1 MIRHQVSAACVRAF
15 LCRRYHFIKRLFMK
29 NYLIYLIAVLS
40 GASGVLAFSP
50 FDLWGFAYV
59 SSLGLIF
66 VAKIPRKS
74 TALWATFLWAL
85 TFFSIGVSWLHVSI
99 HQFGG
104 SPLWLSYI
112 LVVLLAAYLSL
123 YPVLFTY
130 LIQRFNVTAVVLFP
144 VIWTFTE
151 FLRGWVFTGFPWLQF
166 GYTQIDSPF
175 AGIAPIFGVEGLT
188 FFVMWVSAVVF
199 SIIFDLCERPRNIN
213 VATVNL
219 FLLCAVGGLSAFSS
233 TKNYVKEVE
242 ERAVTATLLQGNIAQ
257 NLKWDPD
264 YLYQTLKIYQ
274 NLISRHLSSSDIIVL
289 PEAALPALENNLQP
303 FFQALQKAG
312 AANNTEIITG
322 SIYRDENVG
331 KLLNSIVVVGNGQ
344 QPYQA
349 DKAIRY
355 NKHHL
360 VPFGEYV
367 PLESLLRPL
376 GSVFNLPMSAFQ
388 SGEALQMPLTVKDYA
403 LTAAICYEI
412 ILGAQL
418 QKNLRPDTD
427 FILTIS
433 NDAWFGD
440 SIGPWQHLQMARMR
454 ALELGKPVLR
464 ATNTGITVF
473 INAQGKI
480 VAQAPQF
487 IETVLT
493 HKIAPTEGKTPYAVL
508 GDKPL
513 YLLAFLL
520 LLLRIIGALVKRKL
534 LKSAV

>member
-1 MIRHQVSAACVRAF
+1 
-15 LCRRYHFIKRLFMK
+15 MK
-29 NYLIYLIAVLS
+29 NYLIYLIAILS
-40 GASGVLAFSP
+40 GAVGVLAFSP

-59 SSLGLIF
+59 SLIGLIF
-66 VAKIPRKS
+66 IAKTAQKK
-74 TALWATFLWAL
+74 TALWATFWWGLS
-85 TFFSIGVSWLHVSI
+85 FFSLGVSWLHVSI

-104 SPLWLSYI
+104 SPLWLSYM
-112 LVVLLAAYLSL
+112 LVVLLSAYLSL

-130 LIQRFNVTAVVLFP
+130 LIWRFNVNGLVMFP

-175 AGIAPIFGVEGLT
+175 AGIAPIFGVTGLT
-188 FFVMWVSAVVF
+188 FFVMWVSAVIF
-199 SIIFDLCERPRNIN
+199 STVLALRQRPQKVN
-213 VATVNL
+213 VAFFNI
-219 FLLCAVGGLSAFSS
+219 LLLLVVGGLSAFSS
-233 TKNYVKEVE
+233 GKNYVKDVN
-242 ERAVTATLLQGNIAQ
+242 ERAVTVTLLQGNIAQ

-274 NLISRHLSSSDIIVL
+274 NLISRHLETSDIIVL
-289 PEAALPALENNLQP
+289 PEAALPAAENNLQP
-303 FFQALQKAG
+303 FFQALQQAG
-312 AANNTEIITG
+312 AVNKTEIIVG
-322 SIYRDENVG
+322 SIYRDEAIG
-331 KLLNSIVVVGNGQ
+331 KLLNSIVVVGNEQ

-349 DKAIRY
+349 DSAMRY

-367 PLESLLRPL
+367 PLENLLRPL

-388 SGEALQMPLTVKDYA
+388 SGDFVQAPLSAKNYA
-403 LTAAICYEI
+403 LTPAICYEI

-418 QKNLRPDTD
+418 QKNLRNDTD

-454 ALELGKPVLR
+454 ALEFGKPVLR

-480 VAQAPQF
+480 IAQAPQF
-487 IETVLT
+487 SETALT
-493 HKIAPTEGKTPYAVL
+493 HTIAPTEGKTPYAVF

-513 YLLAFLL
+513 YLLAFIFV
-520 LLLRIIGALVKRKL
+520 LLRMLGALVKRKL